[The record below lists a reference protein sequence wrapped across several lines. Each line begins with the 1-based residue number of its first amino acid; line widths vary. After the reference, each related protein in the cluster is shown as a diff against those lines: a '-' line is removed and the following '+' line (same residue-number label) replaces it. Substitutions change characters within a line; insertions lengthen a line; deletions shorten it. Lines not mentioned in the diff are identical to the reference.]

1 MKRALLLILTSS
13 AIALGTAGPLAQ
25 TQPPKQGPNQ
35 ATDKG
40 KDAGASAVGRA
51 SQATELI
58 TYARQNQSAVAM
70 LTAVQML
77 RAARVADSKDRP
89 GAKSTEAAKGATPT
103 EGKKASP
110 SEATLD
116 PVKLLNEAKG
126 WAKGNAQLTAL
137 IDAELAKP
145 AAQGGTLGAAGGPIR
160 HVDRVRA
167 FDTDVYRV
175 TFRGGELA
183 HVDVVGDGDTD
194 LDVYIYDENGNLID
208 RDTDYDDRPCVM
220 WTPRWTGTFVIKIQN
235 LGRVYNQYTVFT
247 N

>member
-1 MKRALLLILTSS
+1 MKRVLMLALTAF
-13 AIALGTAGPLAQ
+13 AIAFGTAGSIAQ
-25 TQPPKQGPNQ
+25 TQDAKQGPNQ

-40 KDAGASAVGRA
+40 KDSGASAVGRT
-51 SQATELI
+51 SQATELV

-77 RAARVADSKDRP
+77 RAARVTEAKDRP
-89 GAKSTEAAKGATPT
+89 GTKATEAAKGATPT
-103 EGKKASP
+103 DGKKANP
-110 SEATLD
+110 TEATLD
-116 PVKLLNEAKG
+116 SVKLLNEAKG

-145 AAQGGTLGAAGGPIR
+145 AAQGGTLGATGGPNR

-167 FDTDVYRV
+167 FDTDVYRIS
-175 TFRGGELA
+175 FRGGELA
-183 HVDVVGDGDTD
+183 HIDVVGDGDTD
-194 LDVYIYDENGNLID
+194 LDVYVYDENGNLID

-220 WTPRWTGTFVIKIQN
+220 WTPRWTGTFIIKIQN
-235 LGRVYNQYTVFT
+235 LGRVYNQYTLFT